1 VFAPAPH
8 PPSRPLTRAQ
18 WALRRDEWRRRR
30 GGPTGRVDERRG
42 AARGATPSFIDRASI
57 AVDSDHVSARTGV
70 IRLRLIFGVA
80 TALGFFSAFQAYY
93 YVSTFSTR
101 QDSFGILLAL
111 NLNYWYSWALLT
123 PAILWLARRC
133 PLERGRL
140 WRHVPAHIV
149 GVVAATLTHVSL
161 VTLGR
166 AGIAWLHPLPGG
178 GDWQAQFQ
186 RMFFLNFDFEMATYW
201 AIVGLSHAR
210 RYHYEAQARALTAAR
225 LETRLVEAQLQTLQR
240 QIQPH
245 FLFNTLNTVSAL
257 MHRDVEA
264 ADAMI
269 ARLGDLLRQSI
280 ETVDVQEVALAHEL
294 DFLRKYVDIEQ
305 ARFQDRLTVTFDI
318 DPDTQECPVPNFLL
332 QPLVENSIRHGIGP
346 RPGPGHVW
354 VTATRAGD
362 ILRIEVRDD
371 GVGVDAARLS
381 DLEHGVGLS
390 NTRSRLAHLYGD
402 RHRFV
407 VTSPSQG
414 GLSVLIEI
422 PVDEPAREASVAE
435 LMAEGAA

>member
-1 VFAPAPH
+1 M
-8 PPSRPLTRAQ
+8 
-18 WALRRDEWRRRR
+18 
-30 GGPTGRVDERRG
+30 
-42 AARGATPSFIDRASI
+42 
-57 AVDSDHVSARTGV
+57 SARTGV

-93 YVSTFSTR
+93 YVSTFSPR
-101 QDSFGILLAL
+101 PDPISILLAL
-111 NLNYWYSWALLT
+111 NLNYWYSWAVLT

-140 WRHVPAHIV
+140 WRHVPAHIA
-149 GVVAATLTHVSL
+149 GVFAATLTHVSL

-166 AGIAWLHPLPGG
+166 AGIGYFHPLPGG
-178 GDWQAQFQ
+178 DWQMQFQ

-201 AIVGLSHAR
+201 AIVGLSHAT
-210 RYHYEAQARALTAAR
+210 RYHYEAQARALTTAR

-318 DPDTQECPVPNFLL
+318 DPDTEDCPVPNFLL

-346 RPGPGHVW
+346 RPGPGHVL
-354 VTATRAGD
+354 VQAKRAGE
-362 ILRIEVRDD
+362 ILQIEVRDD

-390 NTRSRLAHLYGD
+390 NTRSRLAHLYGE
-402 RHRFV
+402 RHRFA
-407 VTSPSQG
+407 VTSPPQG

-422 PVDEPAREASVAE
+422 PVDEPAREASVAD
-435 LMAEGAA
+435 LLAEGAA

>member
-1 VFAPAPH
+1 VFIS
-8 PPSRPLTRAQ
+8 PSARPRKAHSRDHWRLI
-18 WALRRDEWRRRR
+18 RDEWRARRR
-30 GGPTGRVDERRG
+30 QLPARDVEPVGGPHSRIDL
-42 AARGATPSFIDRASI
+42 AAMPA
-57 AVDSDHVSARTGV
+57 DSEPMAEPTGV

-93 YVSTFSTR
+93 YVSTFVASR
-101 QDSFGILLAL
+101 DESFGLLLAL
-111 NLNYWYSWALLT
+111 NLNYWYSWAVVA

-133 PLERGRL
+133 PLERGSLARS
-140 WRHVPAHIV
+140 VPAHIV
-149 GVVAATLTHVSL
+149 GVFGATLAHVSL
-161 VTLGR
+161 VTAGR
-166 AGIAWLHPLPGG
+166 AGIDWVNGMSTGNWLT
-178 GDWQAQFQ
+178 QFQ
-186 RMFFLNFDFEMATYW
+186 RMFFLNFDWEMMTYW
-201 AIVGLSHAR
+201 SIVGLSHAL
-210 RYHYEAQARALTAAR
+210 RYHYEAQARALTASR

-257 MHRDVEA
+257 IHRDVEA

-294 DFLRKYVDIEQ
+294 DFLKKYVDIEQ

-318 DPDTQECPVPNFLL
+318 EPGTEDCPVPNFLL

-346 RPGPGHVW
+346 RPGPGHVL
-354 VTATRAGD
+354 VKAKREGD
-362 ILRIEVRDD
+362 LLQIEVRDD
-371 GVGVDAARLS
+371 GVGVNAARLS

-407 VTSPSQG
+407 VSSPPPG
-414 GLSVLIEI
+414 GLSVSVEI
-422 PVDEPAREASVAE
+422 PVDEPAREASAAE
-435 LMAEGAA
+435 LMAG

>member
-1 VFAPAPH
+1 M
-8 PPSRPLTRAQ
+8 
-18 WALRRDEWRRRR
+18 
-30 GGPTGRVDERRG
+30 
-42 AARGATPSFIDRASI
+42 
-57 AVDSDHVSARTGV
+57 SARTGV
-70 IRLRLIFGVA
+70 IGLRVVFGAA
-80 TALGFFSAFQAYY
+80 TLLGFYSALLAYY
-93 YVSTFSTR
+93 YVTTFGSR
-101 QDSFGILLAL
+101 GSDSFGLLLGL
-111 NLNYWYSWALLT
+111 NLNYWYAWAVVT
-123 PAILWLARRC
+123 PGILWLSRRY
-133 PLERGRL
+133 PLERGAL
-140 WRHVPAHIV
+140 LKSVPAHLV
-149 GVVAATLTHVSL
+149 GVFLATLVHVSL

-166 AGIAWLHPLPGG
+166 EGLYLASGMNSGRWVEE
-178 GDWQAQFQ
+178 FQ

-201 AIVGLSHAR
+201 AIVGLSHAL
-210 RYHYEAQARALTAAR
+210 RYHYEAQTRALTASR

-318 DPDTQECPVPNFLL
+318 DPDTEDCPVPNFLL

-346 RPGPGHVW
+346 RPGPGHVL
-354 VTATRAGD
+354 VKATRSGD
-362 ILRIEVRDD
+362 LLQLEVRDD
-371 GVGVDAARLS
+371 GVGMDAVRLS

-407 VTSPSQG
+407 VTSPPQG
-414 GLSVLIEI
+414 GLSVAIEI
-422 PVDEPAREASVAE
+422 PVDEPAREASAAE

>member
-1 VFAPAPH
+1 MLAH
-8 PPSRPLTRAQ
+8 PSSHLSSLHDGSDRAF
-18 WALRRDEWRRRR
+18 
-30 GGPTGRVDERRG
+30 RVRG
-42 AARGATPSFIDRASI
+42 AQTLVDLGARAA
-57 AVDSDHVSARTGV
+57 DSEHMSAPRGV

-80 TALGFFSAFQAYY
+80 TALGFFSAFQSFYY
-93 YVSTFSTR
+93 SSTFSPR
-101 QDSFGILLAL
+101 PDPIGILLAL

-123 PAILWLARRC
+123 PAILWLSRRC

-140 WRHVPAHIV
+140 WRHVPAHVV
-149 GVVAATLTHVSL
+149 GVFIATLTHVSL

-166 AGIAWLHPLPGG
+166 AGIGYFHPLPG
-178 GDWQAQFQ
+178 DWKMHFQ

-201 AIVGLSHAR
+201 AIVGLSHAL
-210 RYHYEAQARALTAAR
+210 RYHYEAQARALTASR

-264 ADAMI
+264 ADDML
-269 ARLGDLLRQSI
+269 ARLGALLRQSI
-280 ETVDVQEVALAHEL
+280 ETGDVQEVALEHEL

-305 ARFQDRLTVTFDI
+305 ARFQDRLTVTFEI
-318 DPDTQECPVPNFLL
+318 DPDTEDCPVPNFLL

-346 RPGPGHVW
+346 RPGPGHVL
-354 VTATRAGD
+354 VKAGRSGD
-362 ILRIEVRDD
+362 HLRLEVRDD
-371 GVGVDAARLS
+371 GVGVHVARLS

-402 RHRFV
+402 RHRFT
-407 VTSPSQG
+407 VTSPREG
-414 GLSVLIEI
+414 GLSVTIEI

-435 LMAEGAA
+435 LLAEGAA

>member
-1 VFAPAPH
+1 MVERSGEARFA
-8 PPSRPLTRAQ
+8 AQ
-18 WALRRDEWRRRR
+18 SL
-30 GGPTGRVDERRG
+30 
-42 AARGATPSFIDRASI
+42 IDLGST
-57 AVDSDHVSARTGV
+57 AVDSEHMSARTGV

-93 YVSTFSTR
+93 YVSTFSP
-101 QDSFGILLAL
+101 QPDPIGILLAL
-111 NLNYWYSWALLT
+111 NFNYWYSWAVLT

-140 WRHVPAHIV
+140 WRHVPAHIA
-149 GVVAATLTHVSL
+149 GVFAATLTHVSL

-166 AGIAWLHPLPGG
+166 AAIGTFHPLPGG
-178 GDWQAQFQ
+178 DWQMQFQ

-201 AIVGLSHAR
+201 AIVGLSHAL
-210 RYHYEAQARALTAAR
+210 RYHYEAQARALTTAR

-318 DPDTQECPVPNFLL
+318 DPDTEDCPVPNFLL

-346 RPGPGHVW
+346 RPGPGHVL
-354 VTATRAGD
+354 VKAKRAGE
-362 ILRIEVRDD
+362 ILQIEVRDD

-390 NTRSRLAHLYGD
+390 NTRSRLAHLYGE
-402 RHRFV
+402 RHRFA
-407 VTSPSQG
+407 VTSPPQG

-435 LMAEGAA
+435 LLAEGAA